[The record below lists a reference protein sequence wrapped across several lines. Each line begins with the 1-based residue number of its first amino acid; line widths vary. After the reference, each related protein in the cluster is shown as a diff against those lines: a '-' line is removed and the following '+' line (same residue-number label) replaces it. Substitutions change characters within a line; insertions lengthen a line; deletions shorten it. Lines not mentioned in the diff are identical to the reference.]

1 MATYMVL
8 ESIPHQEILYVLN
21 AKMKSFYADKI
32 ELLSQGDTESLQYV
46 ERVRLD

>member
-1 MATYMVL
+1 
-8 ESIPHQEILYVLN
+8 
-21 AKMKSFYADKI
+21 MKSFYTDKI